1 MRFSK
6 LSISL
11 VTVFAGLLL
20 FSGLSI
26 ASSDSDAASS
36 THASGE
42 ANWHLDFDVAEAK
55 AQAEGK
61 PLMLYFTGS
70 QWCPPCKATDREI
83 FSQQPFIDYA
93 DGNLVLMKLDF
104 TRFGKPV
111 ASEQAGQHIRLMRK
125 YQVEGF
131 PTLVLLSP
139 DGELIEKTLAY
150 RRGGPEKYVEFL
162 SGLLAAD

>member
-1 MRFSK
+1 MRLLNCFFSA
-6 LSISL
+6 LAI
-11 VTVFAGLLL
+11 FAGV
-20 FSGLSI
+20 FV
-26 ASSDSDAASS
+26 SSSS
-36 THASGE
+36 A
-42 ANWHLDFDVAEAK
+42 VAESKPAAEADWTLNVASAEARAK
-55 AQAEGK
+55 AENK

-83 FSQQPFIDYA
+83 FSKQAFIDYA
-93 DGNLVLMKLDF
+93 GKNLVLVKLDF

-111 ASEQAGQHIRLMRK
+111 ADEFAGEHIRLMRK

-139 DGELIEKTLAY
+139 EGDLIEKTLAY

-162 SGLLAAD
+162 SGLLAGG